1 MPSQSRLISMGNP
14 LKTIAQMPIIILDAT
29 FRTESK
35 RHFDGG
41 GNFTYKPVY
50 DLTRGKTL
58 SSCYKSKYTLNYT
71 VKL

>member
-35 RHFDGG
+35 RLFEGIVLLLRQ
-41 GNFTYKPVY
+41 YMI
-50 DLTRGKTL
+50 
-58 SSCYKSKYTLNYT
+58 
-71 VKL
+71 